1 MILLSICLMAKTG
14 FSQWGQIP
22 DKACYTPPSFG
33 ISYNSPNYFLTD
45 SAAIYAYHTIGGNTQ
60 ATTLS
65 YYLCESTDDNVTAQN
80 FSNGIGGLGC
90 CSSKQIIPL
99 NKNQVVYSQNSFLST
114 KVILKTNN
122 SALTLF
128 TVPGFENTFTAT
140 ANQSVYCIWRK
151 YTFTNNYLFFNRY
164 INGGTY
170 TDTLKYYGIKTMP
183 KIYFSSDSVGYIF
196 GKDAAGQNYVARTN
210 NYGVSWAKVLVPVSE
225 VTDLKFEGNTGYAVG
240 AGGMVYQSLDN
251 GINWLQAPGFTT
263 KKLNSVS
270 VMNSKCYIAG
280 DSAAL
285 FHSFNFGLNWV
296 QDTANISGNIDWV
309 RITAYDQI
317 YFQSSNK
324 LYKKGYYSSVSEINK
339 SKDFSLVLFPNPA
352 TDKIN
357 IQFPIA
363 MGEKY
368 TISVLN
374 YLGQEIF
381 MTENDTEIDI
391 HNLASG
397 MYSIIV
403 TSSKKEFYRG
413 TFIKTE

>member
-1 MILLSICLMAKTG
+1 MLLSLCLATKTG

-45 SAAIYAYHTIGGNTQ
+45 SAAIYSYHTIGGNTQ

-65 YYLCESTDDNVTAQN
+65 YYLCESTDDNVTTKN
-80 FSNGIGGLGC
+80 VSNGIGGLGC
-90 CSSKQIIPL
+90 CSSKQIVPL

-114 KVILKTNN
+114 KIILKTNSN
-122 SALTLF
+122 ALTLF
-128 TVPGFENTFTAT
+128 TVPGFENNFAAT
-140 ANQSVYCIWRK
+140 SNQNIYCIWRK

-170 TDTLKYYGIKTMP
+170 TDTLKYYGIKALP
-183 KIYFSSDSVGYIF
+183 KIYFASDSVGYIF
-196 GKDAAGQNYVARTN
+196 GKDASGQNYVARSN
-210 NYGVSWAKVLVPVSE
+210 NYGVSWAKVLTPVADVS
-225 VTDLKFEGNTGYAVG
+225 DIKFEGIIGYAVG
-240 AGGMVYQSLDN
+240 TGGMVYQSIDN
-251 GINWLQAPGFTT
+251 GVNWLQAPGFTT

-296 QDTANISGNIDWV
+296 ADTVNINGNIDWV
-309 RITAYDQI
+309 KVTANDNL

-324 LYKKGYYSSVSEINK
+324 LYKKGYYSSISEINK
-339 SKDFSLVLFPNPA
+339 NDVHSLVLYPNPA
-352 TDKIN
+352 SDQVN
-357 IQFPIA
+357 IEFPIG

-368 TISVLN
+368 SVTVLN
-374 YLGQEIF
+374 YLGQEVL
-381 MTENDTEIDI
+381 MTEDNTQLNIRD
-391 HNLASG
+391 LASG
-397 MYSIIV
+397 MYSVLVI
-403 TSSKKEFYRG
+403 TSKKEFYRG